1 MQSRRQLFAD
11 KTELQQPVHDFQKN
25 AQPQGALTNSK
36 QEFINSLQTR
46 ICEIPQINNIPQEES
61 RPLGPLFYSAR
72 HEFVQESQQ
81 EAILQR
87 AQDRI
92 NQNLQEI
99 KTLQILQKKVLD
111 GGSQHV
117 QSSFRQ

>member
-1 MQSRRQLFAD
+1 M
-11 KTELQQPVHDFQKN
+11 
-25 AQPQGALTNSK
+25 NSK
-36 QEFINSLQTR
+36 QEFINNLQTR

-61 RPLGPLFYSAR
+61 QPLGPLFYSTQR
-72 HEFVQESQQ
+72 EFVQESEQ
-81 EAILQR
+81 EAILKR

-117 QSSFRQ
+117 HSSFRQQLQPSGQGQATGMPMYNSFEPQM